1 MSSVTQ
7 VLAEAR
13 RHIGYY
19 RKPGTE
25 TTFGVWYALIVG
37 QRVYRTAQWCAM
49 FISYIASAA
58 GASKIIP
65 LHAYTPSGV
74 NWWKAQ
80 KQWHNGLGGVRA
92 GDIVYFRLP
101 GMSRVSH
108 VGLVE
113 SVNKDGSVNTIE
125 GNTSSTAAGDQR
137 NSGTCARKRRKA
149 YIVGFGRPKYTATA
163 AKPPAATKP
172 KPKPTTQTS
181 SIIEYLNSLKQ
192 DSSYKARTAL
202 AKKHGIVNYKGTAA
216 QNTSLLA
223 KLRAQPTKPPAAK
236 PKPDV
241 PGWFTVNTAVLN
253 GRSGPSTKHKVKHK
267 RARGFHLYIA
277 KTVKGGGDTWAVTNY
292 GTHYSL
298 QYLKKGKH

>member
-1 MSSVTQ
+1 MSTANK

-13 RHIGYY
+13 KHIGYY

-37 QRVYRTAQWCAM
+37 QRAYRTAQWCAM

-58 GASKIIP
+58 GASKLIP

-80 KQWHNGLGGVRA
+80 KQWHNGLSGVRA
-92 GDIVYFRLP
+92 GDIVYFQFP
-101 GMSRVSH
+101 GIGRVSH
-108 VGLVE
+108 VGIVE

-149 YIVGFGRPKYTATA
+149 YIVGYGRPKYAAGASAGAGAGSA
-163 AKPPAATKP
+163 AKPATSGTHTVK
-172 KPKPTTQTS
+172 KGETLSRIAVRYGTTIQALVNANGIKNANVIS
-181 SIIEYLNSLKQ
+181 VGQKLK
-192 DSSYKARTAL
+192 L
-202 AKKHGIVNYKGTAA
+202 
-216 QNTSLLA
+216 
-223 KLRAQPTKPPAAK
+223 PTKAPAK

-241 PGWFTVNTAVLN
+241 PGWFTVTGVGKTNLM
-253 GRSGPSTKHKVKHK
+253 GRSGPSTKHRILHRRKQ
-267 RARGFHLYIA
+267 GFHLYIA
-277 KTVKGGGDTWAVTNY
+277 KTVTGGGITWGVTNY
-292 GTHYSL
+292 GTHYSM
-298 QYLKKGKH
+298 QYLKKGKL